1 MDELLKAKPS
11 QLSDE
16 RRALFS
22 LMDRFSVSIDRYK
35 RQYASTKDKMNSD
48 LQQRRDDK
56 ADTLKRLK
64 EKHSSERNSINN
76 GHNSVVKSLESQ
88 KNALRKESEE
98 KIRQEEEKLSSLE
111 KNVQT
116 TLTNRYN
123 ENQYN
128 LKRYNE
134 TRDQV
139 KQILEDV
146 DVMLG
151 NNLFGKSILK
161 SVVKTFDRPDVAF
174 ESEIDA
180 KYAVDKKIIDYA
192 EEDYRNIK
200 QISESFF
207 RRIFQ
212 KGKRNRFIKDLSDM
226 DYTAMESIRWFEA
239 VYESEDKERKSDGE
253 KKLSKARKD
262 CKNNKEA
269 IINNKNERLKVLND
283 KSDKE
288 NTDYRNN
295 LAETERRQK
304 EEYESTEKHY
314 DDEIR
319 EAQENWN
326 NELQRC
332 NDEFATRMEEDYPV
346 KRMNAWIN
354 QFWYHPRNVEDY
366 DKIDYMQLNTLIG
379 MAVVDISDWYDGD
392 TADVVRD
399 VLYKYIC
406 LFGRNK
412 EQADKGF
419 CEKKLLLPYT
429 ISIEEGDS
437 LILNYDDA
445 SEDRAKN
452 VLNAVGMRLLRS
464 VPACQMRF
472 LLVDA
477 KGIGSFGSL
486 LSLDPAQFNTNPSE
500 PTVKSIAIGDGVQV
514 HSTDTDIKSQISAI
528 KVTMDDLSKQ
538 LTNYGSIRE
547 FNERNPLSKQ
557 IYRPL
562 LMMNFPLGLGLNELI
577 TLNAMSEDCSKWGFS
592 MVIAQPD
599 KANDY
604 NNKPEI
610 TSAVEELERG
620 ILTLKMRRDA
630 KYLIAEKT
638 HSIMESEAA
647 IYLYGIPETNKIPGI
662 SRQIREESV
671 EASRILIHFTEAEGI
686 CPEKSSWFTKKSTD
700 GIVVPVGYIEGGE
713 VFNLQFDDKH
723 VHAIIMGNTGSGKTN
738 LLHVLMTNTMLNYP
752 PEEVMFYLI
761 DFKYGLDFRM
771 YTQYNLPNFRAI
783 SVNNDPEFALAMLQN
798 LEKEQEYRSTRMGDR
813 YQKLSDYNRDNP
825 NNRLNRII
833 LIVDELYELAKQASD
848 DIQKSILAKI
858 DTFAHQTRA
867 FGIHLIVCG
876 QDLDKIDRFET
887 IKNQCTTRL
896 ALHCDDEQVK
906 LLMDEDGVNR
916 MHNIDSND
924 LGACV
929 FSLSNGKKP
938 QIEHTTYIGAAEQK
952 TVLEDIHKHYLESQI
967 LTNVK
972 VLLTKVSD
980 NPNHLIQMFVSQG
993 HLADLPN
1000 NRLIVGEPISMDR
1013 ELILCPSGNL
1023 WIAGG
1028 TGGKKPDES
1037 IVAGYS
1043 IMFFAALSLMLAKI
1057 KDNMLDIWCSNC
1069 SDNPLRDIDEEEK
1082 DLFGQLTSTHE
1093 NLFVYNKGDN
1103 FSQVLGKLLD
1113 ELEDRKSG
1121 IKDSAKAIWWL
1132 LVRPEMIGDFSGN
1145 DVIDLKELLQNGPKY
1160 NIHTIV
1166 WNADIKNAQKL
1177 QIGSNMFNERIC
1189 LDMNSDDSKTVN
1201 GRELKPEP
1209 EGYKAVLIGNNTMR
1223 FRVYDLPDGGWMNSL
1238 FDRLNALE
1246 EE

>member
-64 EKHSSERNSINN
+64 EKHSSDRDSINN
-76 GHNSVVKSLESQ
+76 GHNSVVKTLDAQ
-88 KNALRKESEE
+88 KSALRKESEE
-98 KIRQEEEKLSSLE
+98 KIRQEEERLSSLE

-134 TRDQV
+134 VRN
-139 KQILEDV
+139 QITQFLEDV
-146 DVMLG
+146 DVLLG
-151 NNLFGKSILK
+151 KNLFGKSILK
-161 SVVKTFDRPDVAF
+161 SIVKTFDRPDVAF
-174 ESEIDA
+174 ENETDA
-180 KYAVDKKIIDYA
+180 KYAVEKKLIDYA
-192 EEDYRNIK
+192 EDDYRNIK
-200 QISESFF
+200 RISESFF

-226 DYTAMESIRWFEA
+226 DYTAMEAIRWFEA
-239 VYESEDKERKSDGE
+239 VYESEDEERKADAE
-253 KKLSKARKD
+253 KKLSRARKD
-262 CKNNKEA
+262 CKNNKES
-269 IINNKNERLKVLND
+269 IINNKNEKLKALND

-419 CEKKLLLPYT
+419 GDKKLLLPYT

-538 LTNYGSIRE
+538 LTNYGSIME
-547 FNERNPLSKQ
+547 FN
-557 IYRPL
+557 
-562 LMMNFPLGLGLNELI
+562 
-577 TLNAMSEDCSKWGFS
+577 
-592 MVIAQPD
+592 
-599 KANDY
+599 
-604 NNKPEI
+604 
-610 TSAVEELERG
+610 
-620 ILTLKMRRDA
+620 
-630 KYLIAEKT
+630 
-638 HSIMESEAA
+638 
-647 IYLYGIPETNKIPGI
+647 
-662 SRQIREESV
+662 
-671 EASRILIHFTEAEGI
+671 
-686 CPEKSSWFTKKSTD
+686 
-700 GIVVPVGYIEGGE
+700 
-713 VFNLQFDDKH
+713 
-723 VHAIIMGNTGSGKTN
+723 
-738 LLHVLMTNTMLNYP
+738 
-752 PEEVMFYLI
+752 
-761 DFKYGLDFRM
+761 
-771 YTQYNLPNFRAI
+771 
-783 SVNNDPEFALAMLQN
+783 
-798 LEKEQEYRSTRMGDR
+798 
-813 YQKLSDYNRDNP
+813 
-825 NNRLNRII
+825 
-833 LIVDELYELAKQASD
+833 
-848 DIQKSILAKI
+848 
-858 DTFAHQTRA
+858 
-867 FGIHLIVCG
+867 
-876 QDLDKIDRFET
+876 
-887 IKNQCTTRL
+887 
-896 ALHCDDEQVK
+896 
-906 LLMDEDGVNR
+906 
-916 MHNIDSND
+916 
-924 LGACV
+924 
-929 FSLSNGKKP
+929 
-938 QIEHTTYIGAAEQK
+938 
-952 TVLEDIHKHYLESQI
+952 
-967 LTNVK
+967 
-972 VLLTKVSD
+972 
-980 NPNHLIQMFVSQG
+980 
-993 HLADLPN
+993 
-1000 NRLIVGEPISMDR
+1000 
-1013 ELILCPSGNL
+1013 
-1023 WIAGG
+1023 
-1028 TGGKKPDES
+1028 
-1037 IVAGYS
+1037 
-1043 IMFFAALSLMLAKI
+1043 
-1057 KDNMLDIWCSNC
+1057 
-1069 SDNPLRDIDEEEK
+1069 
-1082 DLFGQLTSTHE
+1082 
-1093 NLFVYNKGDN
+1093 
-1103 FSQVLGKLLD
+1103 
-1113 ELEDRKSG
+1113 
-1121 IKDSAKAIWWL
+1121 
-1132 LVRPEMIGDFSGN
+1132 
-1145 DVIDLKELLQNGPKY
+1145 
-1160 NIHTIV
+1160 
-1166 WNADIKNAQKL
+1166 
-1177 QIGSNMFNERIC
+1177 
-1189 LDMNSDDSKTVN
+1189 
-1201 GRELKPEP
+1201 
-1209 EGYKAVLIGNNTMR
+1209 
-1223 FRVYDLPDGGWMNSL
+1223 
-1238 FDRLNALE
+1238 
-1246 EE
+1246 